1 MNKWHLMEQEKTQ
14 MILTFSGNVE
24 AVDSGERRT
33 ISGKIAPYGEIGFTS
48 AGKVVFAP
56 NSISAAEPSKVKL
69 LMSHDNS
76 KPVGRMQ
83 SITSNAD
90 GLYASFKVSASSR
103 GSDAILLAQE
113 QLMDGLSVGVEV
125 TASKPQKDY
134 LLVTAA
140 TLREVSLVESAAFA
154 SAAVQK
160 IAAAA
165 GDMPMDP
172 NTSTSTKVT
181 TTNTVINT
189 TTTETETESEAA
201 VTTAPDQNAPE
212 AATAAEETAAP
223 VVEAARKIIRP
234 SVLDSQTVRSPIIN
248 MGSYTEHKIKAALG
262 NDDSKLYVTAA
273 DDSFTT
279 NPAFNPT
286 QYLSEFPTNTRFGTP
301 AIDACSR
308 GTLPNSGM
316 TISVPSLVTSAGGQA
331 GVAPTV
337 TVEAEGGAVDATG
350 MVTEY
355 LTGTVSKYSGMN
367 TISVELL
374 ERSDPNFYAEL
385 TNQLQN
391 AYLKTLD
398 TTVLAALITAG
409 QQGATQAATS
419 AGIIGYAADAAAKVY
434 QATGYFAQN
443 YVANPS
449 QWQLLMGSVDSTGRP
464 IYSASQPMNAAGL
477 TQPGSIRGNVL
488 GLDLYV
494 DKNFAVTTNIDDS
507 AVILAPEAFTVY
519 QSPQA
524 YMSVN
529 VVSNLQV
536 QVAIYGYM
544 AYIAKMPKGIV
555 RFNLT

>member
-1 MNKWHLMEQEKTQ
+1 MKGTAL

-33 ISGKIAPYGEIGFTS
+33 ISGKIAPYGEIGYTS
-48 AGKVVFAP
+48 AGKVVFAEG
-56 NSISAAEPSKVKL
+56 SITAPEPSKVKL

-83 SITSNAD
+83 SITSAKD

-140 TLREVSLVESAAFA
+140 TLREVSLVESPAFVG
-154 SAAVQK
+154 AAVQK
-160 IAAAA
+160 ISAQESEMPVEAA
-165 GDMPMDP
+165 
-172 NTSTSTKVT
+172 STTTKVT
-181 TTNTVINT
+181 TTHIVT
-189 TTTETETESEAA
+189 TETETETETESEAA
-201 VTTAPDQNAPE
+201 VTTAPESNAPE
-212 AATAAEETAAP
+212 AVDATEQAAP
-223 VVEAARKIIRP
+223 TVEAARKIILP
-234 SVLDSQTVRSPIIN
+234 SALNSQRVRTPIVN
-248 MGSYTEHKIKAALG
+248 MGAYTEHKIKAALG
-262 NDDSKLYVTAA
+262 NEDSKLYVTAA
-273 DDSFTT
+273 DDSFST
-279 NPAFNPT
+279 NPGFNPT

-301 AIDACSR
+301 SIDACSR
-308 GTLPNSGM
+308 GTLPANGM
-316 TISVPSLVTSAGGQA
+316 TINVPSLVTSAGGGT
-331 GVAPTV
+331 GVAPVV
-337 TVEAEGGAVDATG
+337 TVEAEAGAVANTG
-350 MVTEY
+350 METAY
-355 LTGTVSKYSGMN
+355 LTGTVAKYSGMN
-367 TISVELL
+367 TISIELL
-374 ERSDPNFYAEL
+374 ERGYGDGNFFSEL

-398 TTVLAALITAG
+398 TTVNAALITAG
-409 QQGATQAATS
+409 TVATTAQAATS
-419 AGIIGYAADAAAKVY
+419 AGIIGYTSEAARLVY
-434 QATGYFAQN
+434 EATGYFANN
-443 YVANPS
+443 YIANGS
-449 QWQLLMGSVDSTGRP
+449 QWQLLLGATDSTGRP
-464 IYSASQPMNAAGL
+464 IYSSSQPMNAGGL

-494 DKNFAVTTNIDDS
+494 DKNFAATTTVDDS
-507 AVILAPEAFTVY
+507 AIILAPEAFTVY

-544 AYIAKMPKGIV
+544 ATIAKMPKGII
-555 RFNLT
+555 RYNFT